1 VSSCVPS
8 GSRSWRSPPSTLL
21 RVPPMEVDRF
31 KHRQLAPT
39 VGPSSR
45 SSANSK
51 DLSSQSI
58 YSVQYDSGAISIR
71 SYIEFEAA
79 RRFKSK
85 PRRIHLL
92 LAQDSTGPAELFPCL
107 FLCEFQSETGNVMQA
122 PAIHLHLMVRFQ
134 GKIQFFFNSDSKLL
148 SCQCFEFEREQ
159 CSVHALRRHGHPL
172 LLQCGT

>member
-1 VSSCVPS
+1 VSSRVPS
-8 GSRSWRSPPSTLL
+8 GSRSWRSSPSTLL
-21 RVPPMEVDRF
+21 RVPPMEVKRF

-71 SYIEFEAA
+71 SYFEFEAA

-107 FLCEFQSETGNVMQA
+107 FLCEFQSETGSVTQA

-134 GKIQFFFNSDSKLL
+134 GKIQFFFNSDSRLFQLGLEAAEL
-148 SCQCFEFEREQ
+148 S
-159 CSVHALRRHGHPL
+159 VL
-172 LLQCGT
+172 